1 MELGGRFYRG
11 WWQSIPSQHRPHI
24 RIDGKKTIEVDYSG
38 MCLRILYALAKQE
51 MSLEDDPYDI
61 GLDNWEGR
69 GDKRRSNIKK
79 IINALINDEDGVY
92 VIPKK
97 ALKLLNV
104 TEEQFNS
111 LLTKKHPLIA
121 EQLNSGVGLK
131 AQYIDSQI
139 AEAVMLELME
149 EDIVVLPVHDSFIV
163 PAGYQSALEASMN
176 YHFNQIT
183 GSSSIVE
190 AELVKTDEHFGM
202 PSDELLELQNQE
214 GESVGIANGT
224 ETWEAVIGNQQRIM
238 SKYLGSWEHWLASGG
253 PRAISSLTETT

>member
-1 MELGGRFYRG
+1 
-11 WWQSIPSQHRPHI
+11 
-24 RIDGKKTIEVDYSG
+24 
-38 MCLRILYALAKQE
+38 
-51 MSLEDDPYDI
+51 MSLESDPYDI
-61 GLDNWEGR
+61 GLEQWESR
-69 GDKRRSNIKK
+69 SDKRRSHIKK
-79 IINALINDEDGVY
+79 IINALINDEDDVF

-97 ALKLLNV
+97 ALKLLKV

-111 LLTKKHPLIA
+111 LLTDKHPLIA

-139 AEAVMLELME
+139 AEAVMLELMK

-176 YHFNQIT
+176 YHFNQLT

-190 AELVKTDEHFGM
+190 AELVKTDEHYGM
-202 PSDELLELQNQE
+202 SSGEVLELQDQG
-214 GESVGIANGT
+214 GESVGVTNGK
-224 ETWEAVIGNQQRIM
+224 ETWDSVIGNQQRIM
-238 SKYLGSWEHWLASGG
+238 SKYLTSWEQWLASGS

>member
-1 MELGGRFYRG
+1 
-11 WWQSIPSQHRPHI
+11 
-24 RIDGKKTIEVDYSG
+24 
-38 MCLRILYALAKQE
+38 
-51 MSLEDDPYDI
+51 
-61 GLDNWEGR
+61 
-69 GDKRRSNIKK
+69 
-79 IINALINDEDGVY
+79 
-92 VIPKK
+92 
-97 ALKLLNV
+97 
-104 TEEQFNS
+104 
-111 LLTKKHPLIA
+111 
-121 EQLNSGVGLK
+121 
-131 AQYIDSQI
+131 
-139 AEAVMLELME
+139 MLELMK

-202 PSDELLELQNQE
+202 SSDELLELDNQE